1 MQNITA
7 ADFYKKSEYNI
18 DTKNQLWCSTIADG
32 HDNFCSCNF
41 PFAHL
46 LSSIFPPGH
55 SDRDLTITQ
64 ILTRDYTELCLSGG
78 TEERNGGGE
87 AEGANGTG
95 QDTKREPDAEEED
108 KDIEKLLAAFEDAEG
123 R

>member
-7 ADFYKKSEYNI
+7 ADFYKKSNYNI
-18 DTKNQLWCSTIADG
+18 DTKNQLWCSQIADG

-87 AEGANGTG
+87 VEGANGTD
-95 QDTKREPDAEEED
+95 QDIKRKPDAEEED
-108 KDIEKLLAAFEDAEG
+108 KDIEKLLAAFEDAE
-123 R
+123 RR